1 MQRYRVHIVPRTG
14 RFAPLLTVLVEA
26 ESRDEAFQIAQVRCA
41 TSKVISAEGVGTRQE
56 PQPRLRP
63 LTDSVPEGV
72 SSSHFGVA
80 SHA

>member
-26 ESRDEAFQIAQVRCA
+26 ESRDEAFQIAQIRCA
-41 TSKVISAEGVGTRQE
+41 ASKVSPRRAWE
-56 PQPRLRP
+56 PGRSLSPAP
-63 LTDSVPEGV
+63 PVADSVPESV